1 MMKHR
6 IGARAI
12 ALAALT
18 FGIMALLPSCAT
30 RKGEPEAL
38 VSPRARI
45 EAQGAVAL
53 DQYRTKF
60 PFALE
65 LDNPGASALSLES
78 FECALLVDGA
88 EAGRV
93 AAAEP
98 ESIGAGDRA
107 SFPLELIV
115 DARKLGGAYSS
126 PEGPATAAF
135 RIEARLTLRDAEGRR
150 SAARASA
157 EGSFPIVR
165 EPRFEILKLK
175 IERDILVTTNL
186 KLAIEV
192 YNPNAF
198 PLELK
203 SLSYVFDGEGK
214 PWAEGKTDG
223 PFTIGARSSGR
234 IELAFEMNFA
244 DRDRALLDLVAN
256 LQIVRYRLAGS
267 ASVAADVGVPLVFP
281 IEFDEG
287 GSCRV
292 ER

>member
-1 MMKHR
+1 MAEHR

-12 ALAALT
+12 ALAVLT
-18 FGIMALLPSCAT
+18 FGIIALFPSCAT
-30 RKGEPEAL
+30 KKSEPLAL

-45 EAQGAVAL
+45 EARGTVAL
-53 DQYRTKF
+53 DRFRTKL

-65 LDNPGASALSLES
+65 LDNPGTSAVSLES
-78 FECALLVDGA
+78 LECTLLVDGA

-93 AAAEP
+93 ASAEP
-98 ESIGAGDRA
+98 CSIGAGDSA
-107 SFPLELIV
+107 SFPLEMIA

-135 RIEARLTLRDAEGRR
+135 RIDARLTLKNAEGRR
-150 SAARASA
+150 SSARASA

-214 PWAEGKTDG
+214 PWAEGKTEG
-223 PFTIGARSSGR
+223 PFAVGARSSGR

-244 DRDRALLDLVAN
+244 DRDRALFDLVAN

-267 ASVAADVGVPLVFP
+267 ASVAADIGIPLVFP